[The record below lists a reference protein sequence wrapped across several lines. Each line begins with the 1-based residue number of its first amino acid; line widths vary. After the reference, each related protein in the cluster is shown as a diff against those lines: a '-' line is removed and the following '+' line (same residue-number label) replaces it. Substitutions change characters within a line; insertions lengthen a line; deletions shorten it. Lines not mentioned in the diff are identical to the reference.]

1 MKNKICGAVILLLA
15 LAYGCSPNVV
25 SLNYEPQTEIGPEC
39 EQRVTVLP
47 FQDATGKRELGTNRK
62 GNMIFSDIAVQKW
75 VREAVADQLESQ
87 GCQVKVSNSA
97 DSGLAVGGRVLDVNL
112 QEVSSTEYRGAL
124 RLEVILKEAGSDQP
138 ELYQETFG
146 VKVSKHILPGTSKVE
161 SVLQELMQEL
171 MQAMS
176 PKLVQRMQE

>member
-1 MKNKICGAVILLLA
+1 MNLRRVVLLFLT
-15 LAYGCSPNVV
+15 LSLVYGCSPNVV
-25 SLNYEPQTEIGPEC
+25 SLQYQPEPDLGPGC
-39 EQRVTVLP
+39 EQRVTILP

-62 GNMIFSDIAVQKW
+62 GGLIFSDVAVQKW